1 MTGIAAVRFLVPM
14 LLVSLS
20 LAACGGDPGDSLE
33 GDFVPEVSERG
44 AFQVRIDLDDG
55 SFRRGVN
62 ALTVRAVTTQGTPVQ
77 LMDVVA
83 RMPGHAHAIARPTAR
98 AVDGAYRIDDLEM
111 TMAGRWVI
119 TFRFAHDGTVDDALA
134 ITSLR

>member
-1 MTGIAAVRFLVPM
+1 MTGNAAVR
-14 LLVSLS
+14 LLSAVLALSLS
-20 LAACGGDPGDSLE
+20 VAACGGDPEASLE

-62 ALTVRAVTTQGTPVQ
+62 ALTVRAVTTRGTPAE
-77 LMDVVA
+77 LREVVA
-83 RMPGHAHAIARPTAR
+83 RMPGHAHAIARPTLR
-98 AVDGAYRIDDLEM
+98 AMDGSYRIEDLEM

>member
-14 LLVSLS
+14 LAVSLS
-20 LAACGGDPGDSLE
+20 LAACGGEPGESFD

-44 AFQVRIDLDDG
+44 AFQVRIDLDEG

-62 ALTVRAVTTQGTPVQ
+62 ALTVRAVTPQGTPVQ

-83 RMPGHAHAIARPTAR
+83 RMPGHAHAIARPTPR
-98 AVDGAYRIDDLEM
+98 ALDGSYRIEDLEM

>member
-14 LLVSLS
+14 LAVSLS
-20 LAACGGDPGDSLE
+20 LAACGGDPGESFD

-44 AFQVRIDLDDG
+44 AFQVRIALDDG

-62 ALTVRAVTTQGTPVQ
+62 ALTVRAVTAQGTPVQ

-83 RMPGHAHAIARPTAR
+83 RMPGHAHAIARPTPR

-119 TFRFAHDGTVDDALA
+119 TVRFAHDGTVDDALA

>member
-1 MTGIAAVRFLVPM
+1 MTGIAAVRPSLLM
-14 LLVSLS
+14 LAVSLL
-20 LAACGGDPGDSLE
+20 LAACGGDPGESFE

-44 AFQVRIDLDDG
+44 AFQVRIDLDEG

-62 ALTVRAVTTQGTPVQ
+62 ALTVRAVTAQGTPAR

-83 RMPGHAHAIARPTAR
+83 RMPGHAHTVARPTAR
-98 AVDGAYRIDDLEM
+98 ATDGSYRIEDLEM

>member
-1 MTGIAAVRFLVPM
+1 MTGIAAVRSLVSM
-14 LLVSLS
+14 LVVSLS
-20 LAACGGDPGDSLE
+20 LAACGGAPEESST

-44 AFQVRIDLDDG
+44 AFQVHIDLDEG

-62 ALTVRAVTTQGTPVQ
+62 ALTVRAATAQGTPVR

-83 RMPGHAHAIARPTAR
+83 RMPGHAHAIARPTPR
-98 AVDGAYRIDDLEM
+98 ATDGAYRIEDLEM